1 MKVYIVIEL
10 EKDKQPKI
18 IGTYKDKKK
27 AQQVESEGTSWR
39 NTITQEVI

>member
-1 MKVYIVIEL
+1 MKVYIIIEL

-27 AQQVESEGTSWR
+27 AKQIESEGTSWR
-39 NTITQEVI
+39 NLIEQEVL